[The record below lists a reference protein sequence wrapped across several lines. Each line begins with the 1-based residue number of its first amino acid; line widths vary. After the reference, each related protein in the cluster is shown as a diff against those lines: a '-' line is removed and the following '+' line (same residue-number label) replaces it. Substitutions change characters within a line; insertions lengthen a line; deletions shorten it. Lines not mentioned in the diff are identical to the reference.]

1 MNAPHPYTRQVGDY
15 DTLARQSNE
24 VLAQLTQRLQRHTQG
39 EVLVSLADRG
49 RYATDAS
56 IYQCLPLAVLV
67 PRSEEDVAA
76 ALSICREL
84 NVPIVPRGGGTSQ
97 CGQTVGAGLVID
109 FSKYL
114 RRVIDLNVEQRTV
127 TVEPG
132 MVLDHLN
139 AQLKSHGLW
148 YPVDVSTSVET
159 VTPVHKLRC
168 SAGVWH
174 PGGGGDRKSVV

>member
-1 MNAPHPYTRQVGDY
+1 MNAPHPYTSQVGDF
-15 DTLARQSNE
+15 DSLARRSTE
-24 VLAQLTQRLQRHTQG
+24 PLAQLTQRLQRHTQG

-56 IYQCLPLAVLV
+56 IYQSLPLAVLV
-67 PRSEEDVAA
+67 PRSDDDVVS
-76 ALSICREL
+76 ALGICREL

-132 MVLDHLN
+132 LVLDHLN
-139 AQLKSHGLW
+139 AQLKAHGLW
-148 YPVDVSTSVET
+148 YPVDVSTSGQAT
-159 VTPVHKLRC
+159 LGGM
-168 SAGVWH
+168 AGNNSCGSRSIAYGTWCTTC
-174 PGGGGDRKSVV
+174 

>member
-1 MNAPHPYTRQVGDY
+1 MNAPHPYTSQAGDF
-15 DTLARQSNE
+15 DSLARRSTEQ
-24 VLAQLTQRLQRHTQG
+24 LAQLTQQLQRHTQS
-39 EVLVSLADRG
+39 EVLVSQADRG

-56 IYQCLPLAVLV
+56 IYQCMPLAVLV
-67 PRSEEDVAA
+67 PRSEDDVVS
-76 ALSICREL
+76 ALGICREM

-148 YPVDVSTSVET
+148 YPVVIAAATLAIGLVFVPET
-159 VTPVHKLRC
+159 RQVDIY
-168 SAGVWH
+168 S
-174 PGGGGDRKSVV
+174 GD